1 MSLKTSVFSFQIMHT
16 IYCQKNTASNLWCF
30 DYEFSPELKVVDEP
44 LMHQAT
50 TVIDQILQQRYKRI
64 PKTIS
69 IIFDHLEFSDADVH
83 LKYKEPSLEG
93 SLYETTQELVMPIP
107 SQAVWLCNV
116 LTYFYP
122 KPPEELYVYI
132 TEEKESKIKETA

>member
-1 MSLKTSVFSFQIMHT
+1 
-16 IYCQKNTASNLWCF
+16 
-30 DYEFSPELKVVDEP
+30 
-44 LMHQAT
+44 MHQAT
-50 TVIDQILQQRYKRI
+50 TVIDQILLQRYKRI

-69 IIFDHLEFSDADVH
+69 IIFDHLEFYDADVH
-83 LKYKEPSLEG
+83 LKYKGPSLEG

-107 SQAVWLCNV
+107 SQDVWLCNV

-122 KPPEELYVYI
+122 KPPEELYVFI